1 MVYTDVVSESGK
13 TWLTLLTFFCEGLG
27 TTMHY
32 FLRGYDAGGRH
43 DCVLYMQK
51 IRTVWVV
58 VLTHLLCAKNAGH

>member
-1 MVYTDVVSESGK
+1 
-13 TWLTLLTFFCEGLG
+13 
-27 TTMHY
+27 MHY